1 MSRKYYIKDENGTV
15 LSSDGQTRFK
25 VIEGAELYSYLQ
37 SEERKGKY
45 FYCYKDDNDDVIGVE
60 CTCEQY
66 MEFECE
72 RGRRKYLR
80 LIDKEMGYEKVS
92 LDFSIQL
99 DDDDVSIIESIEDE
113 NADIE
118 KIYDRQE
125 MIEKIIE
132 VLDSLSKEERDLIT
146 ELYLSTDP
154 KTEREY
160 AEKIGITQPTV
171 NYRKMRILEKIKKFL

>member
-45 FYCYKDDNDDVIGVE
+45 FYFFKDEDGDVIGFE
-60 CTCEQY
+60 CTQEQFRELENERQRNIY
-66 MEFECE
+66 RIENCKKKSFE
-72 RGRRKYLR
+72 
-80 LIDKEMGYEKVS
+80 
-92 LDFSIQL
+92 
-99 DDDDVSIIESIEDE
+99 IISGNQMINDTETEVELFETIADE

-118 KIYDRQE
+118 EIYDRQE

-132 VLDSLSKEERDLIT
+132 VLDSLSEEERDLIT
-146 ELYLSTDP
+146 ELFLSTDP

-171 NYRKMRILEKIKKFL
+171 NYRKMKILEKIKKFL

>member
-1 MSRKYYIKDENGTV
+1 MGRKYYIKDENGTV
-15 LSSDGQTRFK
+15 LSSDGKTKFK
-25 VIEGAELYSYLQ
+25 VVEGAALYKYLQ
-37 SEERKGKY
+37 SDERKEKY